1 MAVGCKTNRQT
12 DKVEIQGLLYA
23 TRLLSSSI
31 AARVPFSL
39 LKLLVQQAANFVDES
54 HQLRRVLL
62 CRGSFAQLLPKL
74 IVLTFQLVGTPGMAT
89 PPVHAATSH

>member
-1 MAVGCKTNRQT
+1 MGS
-12 DKVEIQGLLYA
+12 
-23 TRLLSSSI
+23 LLSSTI
-31 AARVPFSL
+31 AAGGPFSP

-74 IVLTFQLVGTPGMAT
+74 IVLTFQLVGTSGWQRLASTLPQDTECHVGLWVVKIFSANNLLRW
-89 PPVHAATSH
+89 